1 MHFLLFRMDMP
12 AAYDW
17 PVQRAL
23 MLVLAVFAA
32 CALAGPAG
40 AAPALKKLT
49 VVLAAQDHHPLVG
62 KKWHYQVTVTGASGK
77 RVACRIHLQFLFS
90 GAPVGQ
96 VGSYAVKSG
105 FFQQTLGTPG
115 NQAFPAA
122 AVGQALVLEAIVTAP
137 GYTAATA
144 KWPLVVK

>member
-1 MHFLLFRMDMP
+1 MP
-12 AAYDW
+12 EAYDW
-17 PVQRAL
+17 AVKRAL
-23 MLVLAVFAA
+23 MLVLATLAA
-32 CALAGPAG
+32 GVLAGPVF

-49 VVLAAQDHHPLVG
+49 VVLKAQDHHPLVG

-122 AVGQALVLEAIVTAP
+122 AMGQALVLEAIVTAP
-137 GYTAATA
+137 GYAAATA

>member
-1 MHFLLFRMDMP
+1 MRRTLF
-12 AAYDW
+12 
-17 PVQRAL
+17 
-23 MLVLAVFAA
+23 LVLVALAA
-32 CALAGPAG
+32 GVLAGPVG

-49 VVLAAQDHHPLVG
+49 VVLKGQDHHPLAG
-62 KKWHYQVTVTGASGK
+62 KKWHFQVTVTGAGGK

-90 GAPVGQ
+90 GVPVGQ
-96 VGSYAVKSG
+96 VGKFTAKTG

-122 AVGQALVLEAIVTAP
+122 AVGQPLVLEAVVTAP
-137 GYTAATA
+137 GYAAATA